1 MKLDHSLL
9 IAVFLFVTLQSL
21 STPGNAAESRGGANV
36 HKGSERNLIPWRD
49 VGGPLTSDQWSG
61 LTQTRLGARLSLP
74 GSTEYQYDKAVD
86 WSDFDGLRL
95 ELTIP
100 RERPLKLTI
109 EVSTPP
115 LKASGGYRSS
125 KATTRAAFT
134 VHGSDQQVINLPFSA
149 FDHHHSYSDTF
160 EKVHKVILRGHFADG
175 ESGNL
180 TFRRIR
186 LTHANKLKLYTSIR
200 SKSGERNGQVKF
212 LLNVMNCSDS
222 KQSVSLTHSRY
233 SKHVMT
239 GRVEPPYLELN
250 AGETKSC
257 NFIVNV
263 TDRVPPGGR
272 ERQQIVALAN
282 GSLGG
287 NIEFITACHLPHP
300 YLVHTPARWQQIR
313 RKIQKYPWARE
324 GLKQYTEHQPKDHS
338 PQQNWALGVAWQL
351 TRDPSYARR
360 AKHAITANADGKQL
374 IQSVELYDMIQDS
387 GVFSAEEETA
397 ILEAFRNRME
407 TIDLSGVANLE
418 LQQARCGFTL
428 ALALQDFA
436 WLDYFYRGT
445 DGVYDNVANGILPDG
460 WWYEGSVNY
469 NIWVSQYICKMA
481 LAVEPFGINLI
492 DQFFA
497 PGYSK
502 EFRQLPEDVETRKR
516 EHGGKPFQKFGK
528 HIQPRI
534 TLDRLWDSFLPHLA
548 YDGTMVAAND
558 GVEVVFSQSDA
569 YELAYMMY
577 GKPEYASVIKR
588 GPRRSLL
595 YGVGELPQTTP
606 PIGTE
611 SAYSDG
617 IGLTTLRSKTP
628 DRHPRDQIAATLK
641 YGTHG
646 AYHGHFD
653 RTAFNSLMRHD
664 RSFYNGHS
672 LWYGYTSFMYGFY
685 VQSTANHNMV
695 VVDSRNQE
703 AVESERLMFHSGSA
717 MQAAAVQTNARWC
730 NPPYMGLSLRN
741 PNPQKNKSPIFTGP
755 QRAREEDIYIPLPTP
770 VPPPASIGDFSEP
783 VLQRRLM
790 VVTDDYVLLA
800 DYLQGQ
806 VDHTF
811 DNLVHIRGFEGI
823 RGDIQLPP
831 RHSDQMSTNPLLAP
845 QLITDCNWYR
855 KTGTSR
861 ANFRTV
867 FDGHSSQFWGY
878 LHGKEGN
885 LHMDVFSAWPIDN
898 EVMIGTAPVG
908 KGRAGLTHYQITL
921 DDKLIAEKKFSP
933 WILGRE
939 EMSLPIQG
947 GSVIRL
953 ATTNTDARGKGHFP
967 TPRVNSLFWANG
979 SIETADGK
987 RIPLSKLETMG
998 QLTYDGILLTTDAGN
1013 PLAPGTDFFGG
1024 EVKIQGRPYRE
1035 TISAQP
1041 QGNGIIR
1048 IDLQQ
1053 LNAKALHV
1061 TIGADYPYGTEKL
1074 QEHRYVHGSRI
1085 HGPSARFLTVIE
1097 AYEDRARIK
1106 QVNASSAN
1114 QLNVQLVDGTEQQIR
1129 IDGLEGDGSSIA
1141 VKLTESRN
1149 GKTIRTESTQ
1159 SR

>member
-1 MKLDHSLL
+1 MKIHHFLLMAIAASL
-9 IAVFLFVTLQSL
+9 TLQFH
-21 STPGNAAESRGGANV
+21 STSSRATESRGGANV
-36 HKGSERNLIPWRD
+36 HKGTERDLLPWQE
-49 VGGPLTSDQWSG
+49 VGEPLAPARWTG
-61 LTQTRLGARLSLP
+61 LTQTRQGGILPLP
-74 GSTEYQYDKAVD
+74 GHTEYQYDKPAD
-86 WSDFDGLRL
+86 WSKFDGLRI
-95 ELTIP
+95 ELTLP
-100 RERPLKLTI
+100 PERLVKLTI
-109 EVSTPP
+109 EISTPP

-125 KATTRAAFT
+125 NATTRAAFT
-134 VHGSDQQVINLPFSA
+134 VQGSGQQVINLPFSA
-149 FDHHHSYSDTF
+149 FDHHHAFSDTF
-160 EKVHKVILRGHFADG
+160 QKVHKVVLRGHFEDG
-175 ESGNL
+175 ESGNVSL
-180 TFRRIR
+180 RRVR
-186 LTHANKLKLYTSIR
+186 LAHTNPLKLYTAIR
-200 SKSGERNGQVKF
+200 SRAAEPKGQVEY

-239 GRVEPPYLELN
+239 GKIDPANLQLD

-257 NFIVNV
+257 KVIVNV

-272 ERQQIVALAN
+272 ERQKIVALAN

-287 NIEFITACHLPHP
+287 EIEFITACRLAHP
-300 YLVHTPARWQQIR
+300 YLVHTPKRWREIHH
-313 RKIQKYPWARE
+313 KIQKYPWAKAE
-324 GLKQYTEHQPKDHS
+324 LKRYTEHQPKDNS
-338 PQQNWALGVAWQL
+338 PQQHWPLGIAWQL
-351 TRDPSYARR
+351 TRDPSYAQR
-360 AKHAITANADGKQL
+360 AKHAITANAKGKQL

-387 GVFSAEEETA
+387 GVFSTAEEET
-397 ILEAFRNRME
+397 IRKAFRTRME

-445 DGVYDNVANGILPDG
+445 DGVYDNIANGILPDG

-481 LAVEPFGINLI
+481 LAAEPFGINLV

-502 EFRQLPEDVETRKR
+502 EFRQLPENVELRKR

-528 HIQPRI
+528 HTEPRI

-548 YDGTMVAAND
+548 HDGTMVAAND

-588 GPRRSLL
+588 APGRSLL
-595 YGVGELPQTTP
+595 YGVGELPETTP
-606 PIGTE
+606 PIGIE
-611 SAYSDG
+611 SAFSDG
-617 IGLTTLRSKTP
+617 IGLTTLRSKTAG
-628 DRHPRDQIAATLK
+628 RHPRDQISATLK

-672 LWYGYTSFMYGFY
+672 LWFGYSSFMYGFY
-685 VQSTANHNMV
+685 VQSTANHNLV
-695 VVDSRNQE
+695 IVDSRNQE
-703 AVESERLMFHSGSA
+703 AVESERLLFHSGSA
-717 MQAAAVQTNARWC
+717 MQAAVVQTNARWC

-741 PNPQKNKSPIFTGP
+741 PTAAKNDPPVYTGP
-755 QRAREEDIYIPLPTP
+755 QRARAEDIYMPLPNP
-770 VPPPASIGDFSEP
+770 VPTPASIGEFSEP

-790 VVTDDYVLLA
+790 VVTDDYVVLA

-806 VDHTF
+806 AVHTF
-811 DNLVHIRGFEGI
+811 DNLIHIRGFEGI

-831 RHSDQMSTNPLLAP
+831 RHTDQMSTNPLLAP
-845 QLITDCNWYR
+845 QLITDCSWYR

-861 ANFRTV
+861 ANFCTV

-885 LHMDVFSAWPIDN
+885 LLMDVFSAWPIDN
-898 EVMIGTAPVG
+898 EVMIATAPVG

-921 DDKLIAEKKFSP
+921 DDKLLAEQKFSP

-939 EMSLPIQG
+939 EMSLPIQR
-947 GSVIRL
+947 GSVLRL
-953 ATTNTDARGKGHFP
+953 ATTNSDGRGKGHFP
-967 TPRVNSLFWANG
+967 TQKLNSLFWANG
-979 SIETADGK
+979 SIETADGQ
-987 RIPLSKLETMG
+987 RIPLSKLESMG
-998 QLTYDGILLTTDAGN
+998 RLTYDGILRTTDTGN
-1013 PLAPGTDFFGG
+1013 PLTPGTDFFGG
-1024 EVKIQGRPYRE
+1024 EVKIQGRLYQE

-1041 QGNGIIR
+1041 QGNGVIT
-1048 IDLQQ
+1048 IDLKS
-1053 LNAKALHV
+1053 LNAKTLHV

-1074 QEHRYVHGSRI
+1074 KEHRYVHGSRVK
-1085 HGPSARFLTVIE
+1085 GRWARFLTVIE
-1097 AYEDRARIK
+1097 AYQDSTRVK
-1106 QVNASSAN
+1106 HVKASSAN
-1114 QLNVQLVDGTEQQIR
+1114 QLKVQLADGTEQELLIQ
-1129 IDGLEGDGSSIA
+1129 GFEGNGSNIA
-1141 VKLTESRN
+1141 ITLTESKD
-1149 GKTIRTESTQ
+1149 GKLIRTEST
-1159 SR
+1159 SP